1 MEHRA
6 RTQNETLEV
15 KTTTCY
21 MCACRCGIR
30 VHLRDGEVRYIDGN
44 PEHPLNQG
52 VICAKGS
59 SGIMK
64 QYSPARLTQPLM
76 RKPGAERGAA
86 QFEPVTWDVAFAT
99 LEKRLAHLRATDP
112 KKFALFTGRD
122 QMQALT
128 GLFAKQFG
136 TPNYAAHGGFCSV
149 NMAAGMIYTMGG
161 SFWEFGG
168 PDLERAKLF
177 FMIGTAEDHHS
188 NPLKIAIS
196 KFKREGGRFIAI
208 NPVRT
213 GYAAIADEWI
223 PIRPGTDGALFMA
236 LIRELI
242 ETDAYDRDFVT
253 RYTNAAELLDMDEAR
268 NTFGLFVRDPG
279 TPVGNPL
286 FPQNRMWWDPATQR
300 AVVHHTPGVTP
311 ALEGR
316 YTLADGTPVA
326 PSFALLREQ
335 VAECT
340 PEWAAEITGI
350 AADTIRRLAREMAD
364 SARDHKIT
372 LPIPWTDAWGETH
385 DTVTGNP
392 IAFHAMRGLAA
403 HSNGFQSI
411 RALSILMSIMGTI
424 DRPGGF
430 RHKSPY
436 PRAVPPSAK
445 PPNHPDAVKPNTPL
459 ASGPLGWPA
468 APEDLFVDDDGKP
481 CRIDKAF
488 SWEYP
493 LAVHG
498 LMHSVITNA
507 WRGDPYPIDTLLIFM
522 ANMAWNSSMNTVE
535 VRKMLT
541 DKHESGEYKIP
552 FIVVADAFQSEM
564 TAFADLI
571 LPDTT
576 YLERHDAMSML
587 DRPISEYDGPVDSV
601 RVPVVPQTG
610 ECKPFQEVLIELGS
624 RLKLPAFTNEDGTR
638 KYRDYPEFIVNF
650 QTAPGSGVGFLA
662 GWRGKDGDK
671 ALVGEPNPRQWEQY
685 AKHNCVF
692 HYTLPET
699 LQYMRNCNGP
709 YLKWA
714 VERGFRKFGEPIV
727 IQLYSDV
734 LQKFRLA
741 ARGKTMGRQPPDHLR
756 ARIERYFDPLPFWYP
771 PLENA
776 ATDTARYPLAA
787 ITQRPMAMYH
797 SWDSQNAWLRQIHG
811 ENYLYMNPRMAQ
823 ENGIEDGGWIY
834 VESQWGKV
842 RCMARYSE
850 AVEPGT
856 VWTWNAIG
864 KAAGAWNLGPDANEA
879 KRGFLLNH
887 LITDELPD
895 DTPSAAP
902 GARMSNSDPVTGQAA
917 WYDVRVRVYPAEA
930 DAGHT
935 LPQFAPMTALPGST
949 GAGMVERVVQAYF
962 AGRGEFAKRLKQAVK
977 PAKREAS

>member
-6 RTQNETLEV
+6 RERDEQADI

-76 RKPGAERGAA
+76 RKRGAERGDA
-86 QFEPVTWDVAFAT
+86 QFEPVSWDVAFDV

-112 KKFALFTGRD
+112 KRFALFTGRD

-136 TPNYAAHGGFCSV
+136 TPNYAAHGGFCSA
-149 NMAAGMIYTMGG
+149 NMAAGMIYTIGG

-168 PDLERAKLF
+168 PDLDHAKLF

-188 NPLKIAIS
+188 NPLKIALG
-196 KFKREGGRFIAI
+196 KFKRAGGRFIAI

-236 LIRELI
+236 LMHELI
-242 ETDAYDRDFVT
+242 ARDAFDLEFVS
-253 RYTNAAELLDMDEAR
+253 RFTNAAELVDQRDGAD
-268 NTFGLFVRDPG
+268 TFGLFVRDAGAPE
-279 TPVGNPL
+279 VNAL
-286 FPQNRMWWDPATQR
+286 YPQNRMWWDTKTNR
-300 AVVHHTPGVTP
+300 AVLHHTEGAEP
-311 ALEGR
+311 AIDGR
-316 YTLADGTPVA
+316 YTLDDGTPVA
-326 PSFALLREQ
+326 PSFTLLREQ
-335 VAECT
+335 VAGCT
-340 PEWAAEITGI
+340 PEWAADITGI
-350 AADTIRRLAREMAD
+350 AADTIRRLAREMETV
-364 SARDHKIT
+364 AREHAIE
-372 LPIPWTDAWGETH
+372 LPVRWTDSWGKEH
-385 DTVTGNP
+385 ATVKGVP

-403 HSNGFQSI
+403 HSNGFQTI
-411 RALSILMSIMGTI
+411 RALAVLMSLLGTI

-430 RHKSPY
+430 RHKAPY

-445 PPNHPDAVKPNTPL
+445 PPNDPAQIRPNTPL
-459 ASGPLGWPA
+459 ATGPLGWPA
-468 APEDLFVDDDGKP
+468 GPEDLFVHPDGTP
-481 CRIDKAF
+481 ARLDKAF

-522 ANMAWNSSMNTVE
+522 ANMAWNSSMNTTE
-535 VRKMLT
+535 VRKMLV
-541 DKHESGEYKIP
+541 DKRDDGEYRIP
-552 FIVVADAFQSEM
+552 FLVVCDAFASEM

-576 YLERHDAMSML
+576 YLERHDVMSVL
-587 DRPISEYDGPVDSV
+587 DRPISEFDGPVDSV
-601 RVPVVPQTG
+601 RVPVVPPTG
-610 ECKPFQEVLIELGS
+610 ECKPFQEVLIELAS
-624 RLKLPAFTNEDGTR
+624 RLKFPAFTTADGQR
-638 KYRDYPEFIVNF
+638 KYRDYPDFVINF
-650 QTAPGSGVGFLA
+650 QTAPDSGTGFLI

-671 ALVGEPNPRQWEQY
+671 AVVGEPNPDQWKRY
-685 AKHNCVF
+685 AENNCVY
-692 HYTLPET
+692 HHRLPEP

-709 YLKWA
+709 YMQWA
-714 VERGFRKFGEPIV
+714 VDNGMRKFGVPIV

-734 LQKFRLA
+734 MQKFRLA
-741 ARGKTMGRQPPDHLR
+741 AQGRTSGRQPPDHLR
-756 ARIERYFDPLPFWYP
+756 ERIARYFDPLPFWHRS
-771 PLENA
+771 LESGL
-776 ATDTARYPLAA
+776 TDAGRYPLAA

-811 ENYLYMNPRMAQ
+811 ENHLFVNPVTAAAQ
-823 ENGIEDGGWIY
+823 QIDDGAWIY
-834 VESQWGKV
+834 VESPWGKV
-842 RCMARYSE
+842 RCRARYSE

-864 KAAGAWNLGPDANEA
+864 KAAGAWNLGPQAGESQ
-879 KRGFLLNH
+879 RGFLLNH
-887 LITDELPD
+887 VITDELPD
-895 DTPSAAP
+895 AARG
-902 GARMSNSDPVTGQAA
+902 GARMSNSDPITGQAG
-917 WYDVRVRVYPAEA
+917 WYDVQVRIYPAEA
-930 DAGHT
+930 DAATT
-935 LPQFAPMTALPGST
+935 LPQFAPMPALPGT
-949 GAGMVERVVQAYF
+949 PRVLQRVQAYF
-962 AGRGEFAKRLKQAVK
+962 AGTGAFAARLRRAASAGPK
-977 PAKREAS
+977 PDDR

>member
-1 MEHRA
+1 MDHGA
-6 RTQNETLEV
+6 RTQDEKLEI

-30 VHLRDGEVRYIDGN
+30 VHLREGEVRYIDGN

-76 RKPGAERGAA
+76 RKHGAQRGEA
-86 QFEPVTWDVAFAT
+86 QFEPVLWDVALET

-136 TPNYAAHGGFCSV
+136 TPNYAAHGGFCSA

-168 PDLERAKLF
+168 PDLDRAKLF
-177 FMIGTAEDHHS
+177 IMIGTAEDHHS

-196 KFKREGGRFIAI
+196 KFKRAGGRFIAI
-208 NPVRT
+208 NPIRT
-213 GYAAIADEWI
+213 GYAAIADEWV

-236 LIRELI
+236 LIHELI
-242 ETDAYDRDFVT
+242 EADAYDHEFVK
-253 RYTNAAELLDMDEAR
+253 RFTNAGELLDMRTESD
-268 NTFGLFVRDPG
+268 TFGLFVKDATLPES
-279 TPVGNPL
+279 NAL
-286 FPQNRMWWDPATQR
+286 FPQNHLWWDENTGA
-300 AVVHHTPGVTP
+300 AVQHHAPGAQP
-311 ALEGR
+311 ALDGR
-316 YTLADGTPVA
+316 YVLDDGTPVT
-326 PSFALLREQ
+326 PSFALLRER
-335 VAECT
+335 VKETT
-340 PEWAAEITGI
+340 PEWAEEITGI
-350 AADTIRRLAREMAD
+350 SAETIRRLAREMAQT
-364 SARDHKIT
+364 ARDHKIT
-372 LPIPWTDAWGETH
+372 LPIQWTDAWGMKHES
-385 DTVTGNP
+385 VTGNP

-411 RALSILMSIMGTI
+411 RALAVLMSLLGTI

-445 PPNHPDAVKPNTPL
+445 PPSSPNDVKPNTPL
-459 ASGPLGWPA
+459 PSGPLGWPA
-468 APEDLFVDDDGKP
+468 APGDLFIDEAGEPV
-481 CRIDKAF
+481 RIDKAF

-498 LMHSVITNA
+498 LMHNVITNA

-522 ANMAWNSSMNTVE
+522 ANMAWNSSMNTSE

-541 DKHESGEYKIP
+541 DRGPDGEYKIP
-552 FIVVADAFQSEM
+552 FLVVCDAFQSEM

-587 DRPISEYDGPVDSV
+587 DRPISEFDGPVDSV
-601 RVPVVPQTG
+601 RVPVLERTG
-610 ECKPFQEVLIELGS
+610 ECRPFQEVLVELGS
-624 RLKLPAFTNEDGTR
+624 RLKLPAFTTAEGKR
-638 KYRDYPEFIVNF
+638 KFKDYPDFIVNF
-650 QTAPGSGVGFLA
+650 QTAPDSGVGFLI

-692 HYTLPET
+692 HYTLPEE
-699 LQYMRNCNGP
+699 LQYMRGVNGP
-709 YLKWA
+709 YLQFA
-714 VERGFRKFGEPIV
+714 VEKGFRKFGEPIL

-734 LQKFRLA
+734 MQKFRLA
-741 ARGKTMGRQPPDHLR
+741 AQGKTDARQPPEHLR
-756 ARIERYFDPLPFWYP
+756 ARVERYFDPLPFWYA
-771 PLENA
+771 PLELA
-776 ATDTARYPLAA
+776 ATDLERFPLAA
-787 ITQRPMAMYH
+787 VTQRPMAMYH

-811 ENYLYMNPRMAQ
+811 ENYLYVNPRMAQ

-864 KAAGAWNLGPDANEA
+864 KAAGAWNLGPDANESQ
-879 KRGFLLNH
+879 RGFLLNH
-887 LITDELPD
+887 LITEELPFGD
-895 DTPSAAP
+895 
-902 GARMSNSDPVTGQAA
+902 GRRVSNSDPVTGQAA

-930 DAGHT
+930 DADHT
-935 LPQFAPMTALPGST
+935 LPQFAPMHPLPGST
-949 GAGMVERVVQAYF
+949 GTVGRIQAYF
-962 AGRGEFAKRLKQAVK
+962 AGGGKFAARLRNVVTRK
-977 PAKREAS
+977 

>member
-1 MEHRA
+1 
-6 RTQNETLEV
+6 
-15 KTTTCY
+15 

-30 VHLRDGEVRYIDGN
+30 VHLREGEVRYIDGN

-76 RKPGAERGAA
+76 RKQGAERGQA
-86 QFEPVTWDVAFAT
+86 QFEPVSWDVALET
-99 LEKRLAHLRATDP
+99 IEKRLAHLRATDP

-128 GLFAKQFG
+128 GLFARQFG
-136 TPNYAAHGGFCSV
+136 TPNYAAHGGFCSA

-168 PDLERAKLF
+168 PDLDRAKLF
-177 FMIGTAEDHHS
+177 IMIGTAEDHHS

-196 KFKREGGRFIAI
+196 KFKRAGGRFIAI
-208 NPVRT
+208 NPIRT
-213 GYAAIADEWI
+213 GYAAIADEWV

-236 LIRELI
+236 LIHELI
-242 ETDAYDRDFVT
+242 EADAYDHEFVK
-253 RYTNAAELLDMDEAR
+253 RFTNAGELLDMR
-268 NTFGLFVRDPG
+268 TQSHTFGLFVKDANLPE
-279 TPVGNPL
+279 GNPL
-286 FPQNRMWWDPATQR
+286 FPQNHLWWDENTGR
-300 AVVHHTPGVTP
+300 AVQHHTPGAQP
-311 ALEGR
+311 ALDGR
-316 YTLADGTPVA
+316 YVLDDGTPVA
-326 PSFALLREQ
+326 PSFALLRERFK
-335 VAECT
+335 ETT
-340 PEWAAEITGI
+340 PEWAQEITGI
-350 AADTIRRLAREMAD
+350 SADTIRRLASEMAQT
-364 SARDHKIT
+364 ARDHKIT
-372 LPIPWTDAWGETH
+372 LPIEWTDAWGVKHES
-385 DTVTGNP
+385 VTGNP

-411 RALSILMSIMGTI
+411 RALAVLMSLLGTI

-445 PPNHPDAVKPNTPL
+445 PPSSPNDVKPNTPL
-459 ASGPLGWPA
+459 PAGPLGWPA
-468 APEDLFVDDDGKP
+468 APGDLFIDEAGEPV
-481 CRIDKAF
+481 RIDKAF

-498 LMHSVITNA
+498 LMHNVITNA

-522 ANMAWNSSMNTVE
+522 ANMAWNSSMNTSE

-541 DKHESGEYKIP
+541 DRGPDGEYKIP
-552 FIVVADAFQSEM
+552 FLVVCDAFQSEM

-587 DRPISEYDGPVDSV
+587 DRPISEFDGPVDSV
-601 RVPVVPQTG
+601 RVPVLERTG
-610 ECKPFQEVLIELGS
+610 ECRPFQEVLVELGS
-624 RLKLPAFTNEDGTR
+624 RLKLPAFTTAEGKR
-638 KYRDYPEFIVNF
+638 KYKDYPDFIVNF
-650 QTAPGSGVGFLA
+650 QTAPDSGVGFLI

-671 ALVGEPNPRQWEQY
+671 ALVGEPNPRQWEEY

-692 HYTLPET
+692 HYTLPEE
-699 LQYMRNCNGP
+699 LQYMRGVNGP
-709 YLKWA
+709 YLQFA
-714 VERGFRKFGEPIV
+714 VEKGFRKFAEPIL

-734 LQKFRLA
+734 MQKFRLA
-741 ARGKTMGRQPPDHLR
+741 AQGKTDARQPPEHLR
-756 ARIERYFDPLPFWYP
+756 ERVERYFDPLPFWYA
-771 PLENA
+771 PLEL
-776 ATDTARYPLAA
+776 ATTDLERYPLAA
-787 ITQRPMAMYH
+787 VTQRPMAMYH

-811 ENYLYMNPRMAQ
+811 ENYLYVNPRMAQ

-864 KAAGAWNLGPDANEA
+864 KAAGAWNLGPDANESQ
-879 KRGFLLNH
+879 RGFLLNH
-887 LITDELPD
+887 LITEELPFGD
-895 DTPSAAP
+895 
-902 GARMSNSDPVTGQAA
+902 GRRVSNSDPITGQAA

-930 DAGHT
+930 DADHT
-935 LPQFAPMTALPGST
+935 LPQFAPMQPLPGST
-949 GAGMVERVVQAYF
+949 GTVGRIQAYF
-962 AGRGEFAKRLKQAVK
+962 AGGGKFAARLRNVVTGK
-977 PAKREAS
+977 

>member
-6 RTQNETLEV
+6 RERDEQAEI

-44 PEHPLNQG
+44 PAHPLNQG

-76 RKPGAERGAA
+76 RKPGAERGDA
-86 QFEPVTWDVAFAT
+86 QFEPVSWEVAFDV

-112 KKFALFTGRD
+112 KRFALFTGRD

-136 TPNYAAHGGFCSV
+136 TPNYAAHGGFCSA
-149 NMAAGMIYTMGG
+149 NMAAGMIYTIGG

-168 PDLERAKLF
+168 PDLDNAKLF

-188 NPLKIAIS
+188 NPLKIALG
-196 KFKREGGRFIAI
+196 KFKRAGGRFIAI

-236 LIRELI
+236 LMHELI
-242 ETDAYDRDFVT
+242 ARDAFDLEFVS
-253 RYTNAAELLDMDEAR
+253 RFTNAAELVDQRDGAD
-268 NTFGLFVRDPG
+268 TFGLFVRDAGAPE
-279 TPVGNPL
+279 VNAL
-286 FPQNRMWWDPATQR
+286 YPQNRMWWDTKTNR
-300 AVVHHTPGVTP
+300 AVLHHTEGAEP
-311 ALEGR
+311 ALDGR
-316 YTLADGTPVA
+316 YTLDDGTPVA
-326 PSFALLREQ
+326 PSFTLLREQ

-340 PEWAAEITGI
+340 PEWAADITGI
-350 AADTIRRLAREMAD
+350 AADTIRRLAREMETV
-364 SARDHKIT
+364 ARDHAIA
-372 LPIPWTDAWGETH
+372 LPVRWTDSWGKEH
-385 DTVTGNP
+385 ESVKGVP

-403 HSNGFQSI
+403 HSNGFQTI
-411 RALSILMSIMGTI
+411 RALAVLMSLLGTI

-430 RHKSPY
+430 RHKAPY

-445 PPNHPDAVKPNTPL
+445 PPNDPAQIKPNTPL
-459 ASGPLGWPA
+459 ATGPLGWPA
-468 APEDLFVDDDGKP
+468 GPEDLFVHPDGTP
-481 CRIDKAF
+481 ARLDKAF

-522 ANMAWNSSMNTVE
+522 ANMAWNSSMNTTE
-535 VRKMLT
+535 VRKMLV
-541 DKHESGEYKIP
+541 DKRDDGEYRIP
-552 FIVVADAFQSEM
+552 FLVVCDAFASEM

-576 YLERHDAMSML
+576 YLERHDVMSVL
-587 DRPISEYDGPVDSV
+587 DRPISEFDGPVDSV
-601 RVPVVPQTG
+601 RVPVVPPTG
-610 ECKPFQEVLIELGS
+610 ECKPFQEVLIELAS
-624 RLKLPAFTNEDGTR
+624 RLKFPAFTTADGQR
-638 KYRDYPEFIVNF
+638 KYRDYPDFVINF
-650 QTAPGSGVGFLA
+650 QTAPDSGTGFLI
-662 GWRGKDGDK
+662 GWRGKEGDK
-671 ALVGEPNPRQWEQY
+671 AVVGEPNPDQWKRY
-685 AKHNCVF
+685 AENNCVY
-692 HYTLPET
+692 HYRLPEP

-709 YLKWA
+709 YMQWA
-714 VERGFRKFGEPIV
+714 VDNGMRKFGVPIV

-734 LQKFRLA
+734 MQKFRLA
-741 ARGKTMGRQPPDHLR
+741 AQGRTSGRQPPDHLR
-756 ARIERYFDPLPFWYP
+756 ERIARYFDPLPFWHRS
-771 PLENA
+771 LESGL
-776 ATDTARYPLAA
+776 TDAGRYPLAA

-811 ENYLYMNPRMAQ
+811 ENHLFVNPVTAAAQ
-823 ENGIEDGGWIY
+823 QIDDGAWIY
-834 VESQWGKV
+834 VESPWGKV
-842 RCMARYSE
+842 RCRARYSE

-864 KAAGAWNLGPDANEA
+864 KAAGAWNLGPQAGESQ
-879 KRGFLLNH
+879 RGFLLNH
-887 LITDELPD
+887 VITDELPD
-895 DTPSAAP
+895 AARG
-902 GARMSNSDPVTGQAA
+902 GARMSNSDPITGQAG
-917 WYDVRVRVYPAEA
+917 WYDVQVRIYPAEA
-930 DAGHT
+930 DAATT
-935 LPQFAPMTALPGST
+935 LPQFAPMPALPGT
-949 GAGMVERVVQAYF
+949 PRVLQRVQAYF
-962 AGRGEFAKRLKQAVK
+962 AGTGAFAARLRRA
-977 PAKREAS
+977 ASAGPKSEDR

>member
-1 MEHRA
+1 MDHGA
-6 RTQNETLEV
+6 RTQDEKLEI

-76 RKPGAERGAA
+76 RKRGAERGEA
-86 QFEPVTWDVAFAT
+86 QFEPVSWDVALET
-99 LEKRLAHLRATDP
+99 IEKRLAHLRATDP

-136 TPNYAAHGGFCSV
+136 TPNYAAHGGFCSA
-149 NMAAGMIYTMGG
+149 NMAAGMIYTIGG

-168 PDLERAKLF
+168 PDLDRAKLF
-177 FMIGTAEDHHS
+177 IMIGTAEDHHS
-188 NPLKIAIS
+188 NPLKIALS
-196 KFKREGGRFIAI
+196 KFKRAGGRFIAI
-208 NPVRT
+208 NPIRT
-213 GYAAIADEWI
+213 GYAAIADEWV

-236 LIRELI
+236 LIHELI
-242 ETDAYDRDFVT
+242 EANAYDHEFVK
-253 RYTNAAELLDMDEAR
+253 RYTNAGELLDMRTESDA
-268 NTFGLFVRDPG
+268 FGLFVKDP
-279 TPVGNPL
+279 TLAERNPL
-286 FPQNRMWWDPATQR
+286 FPQNHLWWDEKTGK
-300 AVVHHTPGVTP
+300 AVQHHTPGAEP
-311 ALEGR
+311 ALDGR
-316 YTLADGTPVA
+316 YVLADGTPVA
-326 PSFALLREQ
+326 PSFALLRERFK
-335 VAECT
+335 ETT
-340 PEWAAEITGI
+340 PEWAQEITGI
-350 AADTIRRLAREMAD
+350 AADTIRRLAREMAQT
-364 SARDHKIT
+364 ARDHKIT
-372 LPIPWTDAWGETH
+372 LPIAWTDAWGAKHES
-385 DTVTGNP
+385 VTGNP

-411 RALSILMSIMGTI
+411 RALAVLMSLLGTI

-445 PPNHPDAVKPNTPL
+445 PPGSPNDVKPNTPL
-459 ASGPLGWPA
+459 PSGPLGWPA
-468 APEDLFVDDDGKP
+468 APGDLFIDEAGEPV
-481 CRIDKAF
+481 RIDKAF

-498 LMHSVITNA
+498 LMHNVITNA

-522 ANMAWNSSMNTVE
+522 ANMAWNSSMNTSE

-541 DKHESGEYKIP
+541 DQGPDGEYKIP
-552 FIVVADAFQSEM
+552 FLVVCDAFQSEM

-587 DRPISEYDGPVDSV
+587 DRPISEFDGPVDSV
-601 RVPVVPQTG
+601 RVPVLERTG
-610 ECKPFQEVLIELGS
+610 ECRPFQEVLVELAS
-624 RLKLPAFTNEDGTR
+624 RLKLPAFTTAEGKR
-638 KYRDYPEFIVNF
+638 KFKDYPDFIVNF
-650 QTAPGSGVGFLA
+650 QTAPDSGVGFLI

-671 ALVGEPNPRQWEQY
+671 ALVGEPNPRQWEEY
-685 AKHNCVF
+685 AKNNCVF
-692 HYTLPET
+692 HYTLPEEV
-699 LQYMRNCNGP
+699 QYMRNVNGA
-709 YLKWA
+709 YLRFA
-714 VERGFRKFGEPIV
+714 VEKGFRKFGEPIL

-734 LQKFRLA
+734 MQKFRLA
-741 ARGKTMGRQPPDHLR
+741 AQGKTDARQPPGHLR
-756 ARIERYFDPLPFWYP
+756 ARVERYFDPLPFWYP
-771 PLENA
+771 PLELA
-776 ATDTARYPLAA
+776 ATDLERFPLAA
-787 ITQRPMAMYH
+787 VTQRPMAMYH

-811 ENYLYMNPRMAQ
+811 ENYLYLNPRMAQ

-864 KAAGAWNLGPDANEA
+864 KAAGAWNLGPDANESQ
-879 KRGFLLNH
+879 RGFLLNH
-887 LITDELPD
+887 LITEELPFD
-895 DTPSAAP
+895 
-902 GARMSNSDPVTGQAA
+902 GGRRVSNSDPVTGQAA

-930 DAGHT
+930 DADHT
-935 LPQFAPMTALPGST
+935 LPQFEPMRPLPGST
-949 GAGMVERVVQAYF
+949 GPVGRVQAYF
-962 AGRGEFAKRLKQAVK
+962 AGGGTFAARLRNVVTRK
-977 PAKREAS
+977 

>member
-1 MEHRA
+1 MEHGA
-6 RTQNETLEV
+6 RTQDEKLEI

-76 RKPGAERGAA
+76 RKRSAERGEA
-86 QFEPVTWDVAFAT
+86 QFEPVSWEVALET
-99 LEKRLAHLRATDP
+99 IEKRLAHLRATDP

-128 GLFAKQFG
+128 GLFARQFG
-136 TPNYAAHGGFCSV
+136 TPNYAAHGGFCSA
-149 NMAAGMIYTMGG
+149 NMAAGMIYTFGG

-168 PDLERAKLF
+168 PDLDRAKLF
-177 FMIGTAEDHHS
+177 IMIGTAEDHHS

-196 KFKREGGRFIAI
+196 KFKRAGGRFIAI
-208 NPVRT
+208 NPIRT
-213 GYAAIADEWI
+213 GYAAIADEWV

-236 LIRELI
+236 LIHELI
-242 ETDAYDRDFVT
+242 EANAYDHEFVK
-253 RYTNAAELLDMDEAR
+253 RYTNAGELLDMRTESD
-268 NTFGLFVRDPG
+268 TFGLFVKDPALAA
-279 TPVGNPL
+279 GNPL
-286 FPQNRMWWDPATQR
+286 FPQNHLWWDEKTGK
-300 AVVHHTPGVTP
+300 AVQHHTPGAEP
-311 ALEGR
+311 ALDGR
-316 YTLADGTPVA
+316 YVLPDGTSVA
-326 PSFALLREQ
+326 PSFALLRERFK
-335 VAECT
+335 ETT
-340 PEWAAEITGI
+340 PEWAQEITGI
-350 AADTIRRLAREMAD
+350 AADTIRRLAREMAQT
-364 SARDHKIT
+364 ARDHKIT
-372 LPIPWTDAWGETH
+372 LPIAWTDAWGVKHES
-385 DTVTGNP
+385 VTGNP

-411 RALSILMSIMGTI
+411 RALAVLMSLLGTI
-424 DRPGGF
+424 DRPRGF

-445 PPNHPDAVKPNTPL
+445 PPSSPNDVKPNTPL
-459 ASGPLGWPA
+459 PSGPLGWPA
-468 APEDLFVDDDGKP
+468 APGDLFIDEAGEPV
-481 CRIDKAF
+481 RIDKAF

-498 LMHSVITNA
+498 LMHNVITNA

-522 ANMAWNSSMNTVE
+522 ANMAWNSSMNTGE

-541 DKHESGEYKIP
+541 DRGPDGEYKIP
-552 FIVVADAFQSEM
+552 FLVVCDAFQSEM

-587 DRPISEYDGPVDSV
+587 DRPISEFDGPVDSV
-601 RVPVVPQTG
+601 RVPVLERTG
-610 ECKPFQEVLIELGS
+610 ECRPFQEVLVELAS
-624 RLKLPAFTNEDGTR
+624 RLKLPAFMTAEGKR
-638 KYRDYPEFIVNF
+638 KFKDYPDFIVNF
-650 QTAPGSGVGFLA
+650 QTAPDSGVGFLI

-671 ALVGEPNPRQWEQY
+671 ALVGQPNPRQWEEY
-685 AKHNCVF
+685 AKNNCVF
-692 HYTLPET
+692 HYTLPEDM
-699 LQYMRNCNGP
+699 QYMRGVNGP
-709 YLKWA
+709 YLQFA
-714 VERGFRKFGEPIV
+714 VEKGFRKFGEPIL

-734 LQKFRLA
+734 MQKFRLA
-741 ARGKTMGRQPPDHLR
+741 AQGKTDARQPPEHLR
-756 ARIERYFDPLPFWYP
+756 ARVEQYFDPLPFWYA
-771 PLENA
+771 PLELA
-776 ATDTARYPLAA
+776 ATDLERFPLAA
-787 ITQRPMAMYH
+787 VTQRPMAMYH

-811 ENYLYMNPRMAQ
+811 ENYLYLNPRMAKA
-823 ENGIEDGGWIY
+823 NGIEDGGWIY

-864 KAAGAWNLGPDANEA
+864 KAAGAWNLGPDANESQ
-879 KRGFLLNH
+879 RGFLLNH
-887 LITDELPD
+887 LITEELPFD
-895 DTPSAAP
+895 E
-902 GARMSNSDPVTGQAA
+902 GRRVSNSDPVTGQAA

-930 DAGHT
+930 DADHT
-935 LPQFAPMTALPGST
+935 LPQFEPMRPLPGST
-949 GAGMVERVVQAYF
+949 GPVGRVQAYF
-962 AGRGEFAKRLKQAVK
+962 AGGGTFAARLRNVVTRK
-977 PAKREAS
+977 

>member
-6 RTQNETLEV
+6 RERDEQAEI

-44 PEHPLNQG
+44 PAHPLNQG

-76 RKPGAERGAA
+76 RKPGAERGDA
-86 QFEPVTWDVAFAT
+86 QFEPVPWEVAFDV

-112 KKFALFTGRD
+112 KRFALFTGRD

-136 TPNYAAHGGFCSV
+136 TPNYAAHGGFCSA
-149 NMAAGMIYTMGG
+149 NMAAGMIYTIGG

-168 PDLERAKLF
+168 PDLDNAKLF

-188 NPLKIAIS
+188 NPLKIALG
-196 KFKREGGRFIAI
+196 KFKRAGGRFIAI

-236 LIRELI
+236 LMHELI
-242 ETDAYDRDFVT
+242 ARNAFDLEFVS
-253 RYTNAAELLDMDEAR
+253 RFTNAAELVDQRDGAD
-268 NTFGLFVRDPG
+268 TFGLFVRDAGAPE
-279 TPVGNPL
+279 VNAL
-286 FPQNRMWWDPATQR
+286 YPQNRMWWDTKTNR
-300 AVVHHTPGVTP
+300 AVLHHTEGAEP
-311 ALEGR
+311 ALDGR
-316 YTLADGTPVA
+316 YTLDDGTPVA
-326 PSFALLREQ
+326 PSFTLLREQ

-340 PEWAAEITGI
+340 PEWAADITGI
-350 AADTIRRLAREMAD
+350 AADTIRRLAREMETV
-364 SARDHKIT
+364 ARDHAIA
-372 LPIPWTDAWGETH
+372 LPVRWTDSWGKEH
-385 DTVTGNP
+385 ESVKGVP

-403 HSNGFQSI
+403 HSNGFQTI
-411 RALSILMSIMGTI
+411 RALAVLMSLLGTI

-430 RHKSPY
+430 RHKAPY

-445 PPNHPDAVKPNTPL
+445 PPNDPAQIRPNTPL
-459 ASGPLGWPA
+459 ATGPLGWPA
-468 APEDLFVDDDGKP
+468 GPEDLFVHPDGTP
-481 CRIDKAF
+481 ARLDKAF

-522 ANMAWNSSMNTVE
+522 ANMAWNSSMNTTE
-535 VRKMLT
+535 VRKMLV
-541 DKHESGEYKIP
+541 DKRDDGEYRIP
-552 FIVVADAFQSEM
+552 FLVVCDAFASEM

-576 YLERHDAMSML
+576 YLERHDVMSVL
-587 DRPISEYDGPVDSV
+587 DRPISEFDGPVDSV
-601 RVPVVPQTG
+601 RVPVVAPTG
-610 ECKPFQEVLIELGS
+610 ECKPFQEVLIELAS
-624 RLKLPAFTNEDGTR
+624 RLKFPAFTTADGQR
-638 KYRDYPEFIVNF
+638 KYRDYPDFVINF
-650 QTAPGSGVGFLA
+650 QTAPDSGTGFLI

-671 ALVGEPNPRQWEQY
+671 AVVGEPNPDQWKRY
-685 AKHNCVF
+685 AENNCVY
-692 HYTLPET
+692 HYRLPEP

-709 YLKWA
+709 YMQWA
-714 VERGFRKFGEPIV
+714 VDNGMRKFGVPIV

-734 LQKFRLA
+734 MQKFRLA
-741 ARGKTMGRQPPDHLR
+741 AQGRTSGRQPPDHLR
-756 ARIERYFDPLPFWYP
+756 ERIARYFDPLPFWHRS
-771 PLENA
+771 LESGL
-776 ATDTARYPLAA
+776 TDAGRYPLAA

-811 ENYLYMNPRMAQ
+811 ENHLFVNPLTAAAQ
-823 ENGIEDGGWIY
+823 QIEDGAWIY
-834 VESQWGKV
+834 VESPWGKV
-842 RCMARYSE
+842 RCRARYSE

-864 KAAGAWNLGPDANEA
+864 KAAGAWNLGPQAGESQ
-879 KRGFLLNH
+879 RGFLLNH
-887 LITDELPD
+887 VITDELPD
-895 DTPSAAP
+895 AARG
-902 GARMSNSDPVTGQAA
+902 GARMSNSDPVTGQAG
-917 WYDVRVRVYPAEA
+917 WYDVQVRIYPAEA
-930 DAGHT
+930 DAATT
-935 LPQFAPMTALPGST
+935 LPQFAPMPALPGT
-949 GAGMVERVVQAYF
+949 PRVLQRVQAYF
-962 AGRGEFAKRLKQAVK
+962 AGTGAFAARLRRIRRAAAARDVGR
-977 PAKREAS
+977 PEV